1 MPSSFRAAVTLPL
14 VLALGFLGGCG
25 GQGQAGASGMSDSAL
40 VREVASQLAG
50 AGSPAYTATYRL
62 AGGAT
67 ARVVRSLAP
76 DRIAYEFPGGRLIS
90 TPAAVT
96 RCAANTCTATDASG
110 AGVALPD
117 GTGLV
122 TDAQVVALLEAAA
135 IDEHPEATQRDTT
148 LAGRHATCL
157 ALAGVEAA
165 EASSFDVCVT
175 VEGTLASFRAVLD
188 GDEVDVVLSE
198 YTGEAEEG
206 AFQIPAGA
214 RLIDRRDR

>member
-1 MPSSFRAAVTLPL
+1 MPSSFRAAVAPPL

-25 GQGQAGASGMSDSAL
+25 GLDQASASGVSDSD
-40 VREVASQLAG
+40 VVSEVASQLAG
-50 AGSPAYTATYRL
+50 SGSPAYTATYRL

-67 ARVVRSLAP
+67 ARVVRSPAP
-76 DRIAYEFPGGRLIS
+76 ERIAYEFPGGRLIS

-96 RCAANTCTATDASG
+96 HCAADTCTATDAAG
-110 AGVALPD
+110 ADIALPE

-122 TDAQVVALLEAAA
+122 TDTQVVALLEAAA
-135 IDEHPEATQRDTT
+135 VDENPEATQRDTT

-157 ALAGVEAA
+157 ALTGVQAA
-165 EASSFDVCVT
+165 ETSSFDVCVT

-206 AFQIPAGA
+206 AFQIPSGA
-214 RLIDRRDR
+214 RLIDRRGR